1 MRRCKLKQRVLS
13 IIMSVILLV
22 GMVPDLGLAA
32 LAADGEDSV
41 VSDDTAV
48 SEDDA
53 VSEDAA
59 AAEETA
65 DDEEAVSEDV
75 EETAGSG
82 EEEAEE
88 EDIVDANTY
97 NIWIGGVQVTD
108 ENKDNIPGVTAGK
121 VSYNPSTKTL
131 KFEGASGFKREG
143 KKAGDAFAMVRCA
156 QEVKITGDLQMEL
169 EDNKEIAIT
178 LGGSGTTDI
187 NADITISG
195 TGKYGIFSNNEVN
208 YKGGDINIDLSGDNS
223 VGIHSVG
230 KAVFSYAS
238 VNVKAVVK
246 GIEFEDDLSITGGVI
261 DAVSAFVPKDDAD
274 YEVHSESKSVKY
286 CGIGTS
292 ECVIGTEQKIE
303 ITGGTVYAEGDQWGI
318 FSSDYITINGGKVTT
333 KARGKSSSAGTGQ
346 PQGDGKD
353 GKFNGLYAQR
363 GDIQII
369 SGYVKSWGP
378 WAAIASRKG
387 QIQIGSG
394 MKLASGD
401 TITSGNNGYSQFI
414 RGQIDGM
421 ANKDFELYSTEVAPN
436 SGVNSY
442 GLRLGKTEVTEMNKD
457 NIHLEKGY
465 AKYDPTTKTLTFVD
479 AEIDTPFSEA
489 DWFYYV
495 VANNKIDKL
504 TIKGDLKIPEVKADG
519 YGIRAKALDIDAN
532 IEIKNINNYGYGINA
547 WNGNITISGGKIDI
561 SPVSNSITD
570 QVALCSEEGNITISG
585 GKLVLSG
592 TKQAIESK
600 KLTIDGMTVTIPS
613 AYTVKN
619 GTVYEGANPAKRV
632 VMEYDT
638 PYKLWV
644 GNTQIKESNC
654 EAIPGISL
662 GSASF
667 DTKTNTL
674 TLKNVN
680 KIDTAYTDASKTMYI
695 YSELEDGLVIS
706 GSADLS
712 GTDYGIFANAG
723 DVTLSGTFKF
733 NVADDA
739 VRNDK
744 GSVTVTSGSKLEL
757 KTTAG
762 FGIYTAKDIS
772 ISSAE
777 AKMDTAAAGISAIGG
792 DVKLNKATV
801 SVNATGSAATGIVA
815 GNELNIAG
823 GSVWAS
829 GNKKAVS
836 AAKIVLGEETGVI
849 SPAGAAVSA
858 DGTTINGKDGKPVTA
873 VMFGKVEEVKYDVW
887 VGGVQVTSQNAGNV
901 LGDGKVSYDVAS
913 NTLTFKDAV
922 VNKYSK
928 DSGNSIIYT
937 TKDLTIKG
945 KASLV
950 NADAEGGIAITNQEA
965 KLKIE
970 ADLDIQTK
978 LGGIVAFAKEVDITS
993 GNIGIKVSD
1002 AESYGIMSSGSLVI
1016 ENGNVAVNA
1025 KMAGIYCKKLEVKGG
1040 KVEVSADKAAVA
1052 TSDDNAIMIDSKL
1065 EIAEPA
1071 GGKAAKATLE
1081 GSDVF
1086 AIVDAEGNVA
1096 KSVKIDY
1103 KKDVV
1108 KYTVTFNLMGHG
1120 NAIASQSV
1128 AAGSKA
1134 VKPAD
1139 PEADGFLFGGW
1150 YTEKELANAYD
1161 FNAAVTKNIE
1171 LFAKWTEVV
1180 NPGPAIRDSALDP
1193 VEVITDTTSKLYLV
1207 KGQKFNVAA
1216 GWAPVDKQSKKIIS
1230 ISKKGRLS
1238 AKKDGTATIK
1248 NGEQVI
1254 EVTVC
1259 KPVIT
1264 KSLKLEAGQTENNKI
1279 TISGADG
1286 LDVLF
1291 YSAKPDVALVDESGA
1306 VTAVAKGKATISAFI
1321 NGKEYKC
1328 TVSVKESETAKTRT
1342 MHAVVGASKPISVK
1356 GVKKWESSD
1365 PEVAEMNKKG
1375 SKVTAK
1381 KAGVAKLTA
1390 SANDVD
1396 YTIDFYAEDITVS
1409 GEKVTPGKTNKY
1421 SIALNA
1427 GESTTISLPGVEQD
1441 VIFKSS
1447 KPDSAFI
1454 DEDGNVYARSAGKSK
1469 FTAKLNGK
1477 TITISVT
1484 VNN

>member
-1 MRRCKLKQRVLS
+1 MRRSKLKQRVLS

-274 YEVHSESKSVKY
+274 YEVHSESKPVKY

-333 KARGKSSSAGTGQ
+333 KARGKCSSAGTG
-346 PQGDGKD
+346 PTQGDGKD

-394 MKLASGD
+394 MQLASGD
-401 TITSGNNGYSQFI
+401 TITNGNNGYSQFI
-414 RGQIDGM
+414 IGQIDGM
-421 ANKDFELYSTEVAPN
+421 ANKNFALYSTEVTPK

-442 GLRLGKTEVTEMNKD
+442 GLWLGKTEVTEMNKD

-667 DTKTNTL
+667 DPKTNTL

-849 SPAGAAVSA
+849 SPAGAVISA

-901 LGDGKVSYDVAS
+901 LGDGKVRYDADTA
-913 NTLTFKDAV
+913 TLTFDNATVSATTKDGYIVMA
-922 VNKYSK
+922 
-928 DSGNSIIYT
+928 
-937 TKDLTIKG
+937 TKDLTING
-945 KASLV
+945 KATLSNEEAL
-950 NADAEGGIAITNQEA
+950 AAIGCGG
-965 KLKIE
+965 KLTID
-970 ADLDIQTK
+970 ADLNLK
-978 LGGIVAFAKEVDITS
+978 AKTACIFTLLSELDITG
-993 GNIGIKVSD
+993 GNINAEAVD
-1002 AESYGIMSSGSLVI
+1002 TESYGI
-1016 ENGNVAVNA
+1016 VAA
-1025 KMAGIYCKKLEVKGG
+1025 KFVLSGG
-1040 KVEVSADKAAVA
+1040 KVTARGKSAGINGKDIAINGGSVEAYGDIAAVA
-1052 TSDDNAIMIDSKL
+1052 AAASGTITIDSKL
-1065 EIAEPA
+1065 EIVEPA
-1071 GGKAAKATLE
+1071 GGKVANVTIDDANGK
-1081 GSDVF
+1081 
-1086 AIVDAEGNVA
+1086 AIVDADGKPA

-1103 KKDVV
+1103 KGSIV
-1108 KYTVTFNLMGHG
+1108 KYTVSFNMMGHG
-1120 NAIASQSV
+1120 AQ
-1128 AAGSKA
+1128 
-1134 VKPAD
+1134 VKPQTVVSGNKATKPAPD
-1139 PEADGFLFGGW
+1139 PVAENYRFDGWFKEEAC
-1150 YTEKELANAYD
+1150 TNAYD
-1161 FNAAVTKNIE
+1161 FNDPVTADIPLYAGWTNI
-1171 LFAKWTEVV
+1171 TP
-1180 NPGPAIRDSALDP
+1180 PGPSIRKSPLDP

-1279 TISGADG
+1279 TISGAEG

-1342 MHAVVGASKPISVK
+1342 MHAVVGASKTISVK

>member
-1 MRRCKLKQRVLS
+1 MKLSKLKTRVLS
-13 IIMSVILLV
+13 LIMSAVMLI

-32 LAADGEDSV
+32 YAADTDDV
-41 VSDDTAV
+41 AVSD
-48 SEDDA
+48 E
-53 VSEDAA
+53 AA
-59 AAEETA
+59 TDETVTDEATVDETTTDETEETVPEEEEAAEE
-65 DDEEAVSEDV
+65 DLDE
-75 EETAGSG
+75 AG
-82 EEEAEE
+82 E
-88 EDIVDANTY
+88 Y

-108 ENKDNIPGVTAGK
+108 ENKDNIPGVTEGK

-131 KFEGASGFKREG
+131 KFEGAGGFKREG
-143 KKAGDAFAMVRCA
+143 KTAGDAFAVVRCT

-169 EDNKEIAIT
+169 EDDKEIAIT

-246 GIEFEDDLSITGGVI
+246 GIEFEDDLSITGGVV
-261 DAVSAFVPKDDAD
+261 DAVSTFVTKDDGD
-274 YEVHSESKSVKY
+274 YEVHSESKPVKY

-333 KARGKSSSAGTGQ
+333 KARGKCSSAGTG
-346 PQGDGKD
+346 PTQGDGKD

-387 QIQIGSG
+387 QIQIGSD
-394 MKLASGD
+394 MQLASGD
-401 TITSGNNGYSQFI
+401 TITNGNNGYSQFI
-414 RGQIDGM
+414 IGQIDGM
-421 ANKDFELYSTEVAPN
+421 ANKNFALYSTEVTPK

-442 GLRLGKTEVTEMNKD
+442 GLWLGKTEVNEMNKD

-465 AKYDPTTKTLTFVD
+465 AKYNPTTKTVTFVD

-644 GNTQIKESNC
+644 GDTQITESTC
-654 EAIPGISL
+654 ETIPGISL

-667 DTKTNTL
+667 DPETNTL

-680 KIDTAYTDASKTMYI
+680 KIDSKYTDTNGKTAYI
-695 YSELEDGLVIS
+695 YSELEDGLTIK

-712 GTDYGIFANAG
+712 GADYGVYAGAG
-723 DVTLSGTFKF
+723 DVTVSTTGTIKL
-733 NVADDA
+733 DA
-739 VRNDK
+739 KEDAIINDK
-744 GSVTVTSGSKLEL
+744 GSVIIAGDSKLEL
-757 KTTAG
+757 KTTDG
-762 FGIYTAKDIS
+762 FGIYAAKNVS
-772 ISSAE
+772 INSAE

-792 DVKLNKATV
+792 DVKLNNATV
-801 SVNATGSAATGIVA
+801 SVNATGSSATGIVA
-815 GNELNIAG
+815 GNELSISG

-829 GNKKAVS
+829 GNKKAVA
-836 AAKIVLGEETGVI
+836 AAKIVLGEETAVV
-849 SPAGAAVSA
+849 SPAGAAISS
-858 DGTTINGKDGKPVTA
+858 DGTTVNDKDGNPAKA
-873 VMFGKVEEVKYDVW
+873 VMFGKAEVVKYDLY
-887 VGGVQVTSQNAGNV
+887 VGGIQVTSQNAGNV
-901 LGDGKVSYDVAS
+901 LGDGKVSYDAAA

-922 VNKYSK
+922 IDKFNK
-928 DSGNSIIYT
+928 DSSDSLIYT

-945 KASLV
+945 KASLINEEAV
-950 NADAEGGIAITNQEA
+950 GGIAIANMEA

-970 ADLDIQTK
+970 ADLNIQVKT
-978 LGGIVAFAKEVDITS
+978 GGIAAIAKEVEIAGGSIDIKT
-993 GNIGIKVSD
+993 SD
-1002 AESYGIMSSGSLVI
+1002 AESYGIMSTGSVVI
-1016 ENGNVAVNA
+1016 ENGKVKVDS
-1025 KMAGIYCKKLEVKGG
+1025 KLAGINAVKVEIKGSTVEAAADMAAIVSVTEDGSITIDSDLEIVEPEGG
-1040 KVEVSADKAAVA
+1040 KVDKAV
-1052 TSDDNAIMIDSKL
+1052 IDGTEYL
-1065 EIAEPA
+1065 
-1071 GGKAAKATLE
+1071 T
-1081 GSDVF
+1081 
-1086 AIVDAEGNVA
+1086 IVDAEGNAA

-1103 KKDVV
+1103 KDDVV
-1108 KYTVTFNLMGHG
+1108 RYTVSFNMMGHG
-1120 NAIASQSV
+1120 DAIPSLSV
-1128 AAGSKA
+1128 VSGNKA
-1134 VKPAD
+1134 EKPAD
-1139 PEADGFLFGGW
+1139 PIAEGWKFGGW
-1150 YTEKELANAYD
+1150 FTEKELVNKYSFED
-1161 FNAAVTKNIE
+1161 VVTADIE
-1171 LFAKWTEVV
+1171 LFAKWTEVSV
-1180 NPGPAIRDSALDP
+1180 DPSKERSALDP
-1193 VEVITDTTSKLYLV
+1193 VATLSADETVYLV
-1207 KGQKFNVAA
+1207 KGQKFMVPA
-1216 GWAPVDKQSKKIIS
+1216 GWFVDKNDKNSKKIVS
-1230 ISKKGRLS
+1230 ISKKGQFK
-1238 AKKDGTATIK
+1238 AKK
-1248 NGEQVI
+1248 NGEAVVYFGNDKAVSANIVVCTPSI
-1254 EVTVC
+1254 EKNSKT
-1259 KPVIT
+1259 
-1264 KSLKLEAGQTENNKI
+1264 LKLNAGQIGKI
-1279 TISGADG
+1279 NLSGFEADKYP
-1286 LDVLF
+1286 VL
-1291 YSAKPDVALVDESGA
+1291 YHSASPDVALVEDGE
-1306 VTAVAKGKATISAFI
+1306 VYAVAKGTAKISVFI
-1321 NGKEYKC
+1321 NGKELKC
-1328 TVSVKESETAKTRT
+1328 TVKVSEPETLKSRT
-1342 MHAVVGASKPISVK
+1342 MHIAVGSKKTVNVK
-1356 GVKKWESSD
+1356 GVKGWDSE
-1365 PEVAEMNKKG
+1365 NKEIADMISKG
-1375 SKVTAK
+1375 KKVEAK
-1381 KAGVAKLTA
+1381 AAGETVLTA
-1390 SANDVD
+1390 SVNEVEYSIDVYVED
-1396 YTIDFYAEDITVS
+1396 LTIT
-1409 GEKVTPGKTNKY
+1409 GEKVEPDGKNKY
-1421 SIALNA
+1421 KISLKK
-1427 GESTTISLPGVEQD
+1427 GESTDLIYSDSVMQD

-1447 KPDSAFI
+1447 KPDVAF
-1454 DEDGNVYARSAGKSK
+1454 
-1469 FTAKLNGK
+1469 
-1477 TITISVT
+1477 
-1484 VNN
+1484 VN